1 MNNVLGLYEHNLESF
16 KKVKNSFD
24 EGNNVVGIVHAT
36 GTGKSYNALE
46 LAYENKDKKILYVV
60 PSNGII
66 EHVKKIIDDNPNV
79 DLEKDFPNLE
89 FRTYQSFINLSY
101 EEISEID
108 CDLLILDEFH
118 HLGAPVWGARINTL
132 IETHQDMKVF
142 GMTAYTVRDRGTSY
156 ERDMALEES
165 DELFSNKIVSRYDLC
180 DAMIDGI
187 LPKPIYKSTHINLL
201 EMERDLEERV
211 NKLNV
216 ESKEYKEYIEILN
229 DVKRRINDAPS
240 IPSILKK
247 NVKTNGK
254 YIYFCPPFSQEG
266 ANDIETIKQQALE
279 WFKSFVPGED
289 IVIYTSTSEMRELGV
304 KNRDAFYND
313 VNLEGEKVNNKLRV
327 MFAINQY
334 NEGIHAPNID
344 GVIMGRGTSSDIV
357 YFEQLGRALS
367 VRGNTKEKFQEYEI
381 LSKNDLIN
389 LCFSRDIL
397 IDDSLSKEEI
407 IEKLIA
413 PVVIDL
419 TDNYSFIKELENN
432 LRDRIK
438 EYKENGLGNKR
449 EIKLSNA
456 TFDIE
461 IENHDLYEML
471 LSLRDKLQLSW
482 MDYYELAKK
491 YYEHHGDLLILRTFK
506 TMNGYEYDEDGVKL
520 GMWLSNQRNYYDNL
534 SFEQKKKFEEIGF
547 VKNTY
552 DYYWMQMYELAKKYY
567 EHHGNLSISNRFKT
581 MNGYEYDE
589 DGIALGMWI
598 STQRKRYE
606 DLSVERRKMLEE
618 IGFVQ
623 NAHKIKWLEM
633 YSLAKKYY
641 EHYGDLVI
649 PQNFKT
655 LNGYEYNEKGIK
667 LGVWLCTQRKRY
679 SGLSVEQ
686 KNMLESIGFDHRLL
700 KSRWLEMYELA
711 KEYYNHYNNLLVP
724 QKFKTV
730 NGYEYDENGLSLGIW
745 LSNQRRECDNF
756 SDERKQYFEEIGFVK
771 NAIDNKWIMM
781 YKLAKEYYKHYGNLL
796 VPSSFVTTNGY
807 EYDKNG
813 FKLGVWI
820 IKQRERFDEFSLERK
835 KMLEEIGLVQNSKE
849 YQWQKMYNLAKKYYD
864 YHGNLLILC
873 KFLTING
880 YEYDESGVA
889 LGKWIAHQ
897 RNLVEQ
903 DSERGKLLTNIGM
916 IWNIRSN
923 SKEVMKICNRY
934 NIDYDKNKLVLKSI
948 SVEVLQSKIKF
959 LLANN
964 MCLVNSDGKL
974 DKIFSIS
981 SVDMKER
988 FGVTLEELINEY
1000 YKDKERSM

>member
-16 KKVKNSFD
+16 KKIKNSFD

-79 DLEKDFPNLE
+79 DLERDFLNLE

-156 ERDMALEES
+156 ERDMALEEA
-165 DELFSNKIVSRYDLC
+165 DELFSGNIVSKYDLC

-187 LPKPIYKSTHINLL
+187 LPKPIYKSAHINLL

-216 ESKEYKEYIEILN
+216 ESKEYNEYIEILN

-279 WFKSFVPGED
+279 WFKSFVPEED

-304 KNRDAFYND
+304 KNRDAFYKD
-313 VNLEGEKVNNKLRV
+313 VTLDGEKVNNKLRV

-381 LSKNDLIN
+381 LSKEDLIN

-397 IDDSLSKEEI
+397 IDDNLSKEEI

-449 EIKLSNA
+449 EIKLSDA
-456 TFDIE
+456 TFDVE

-471 LSLRDKLQLSW
+471 LSLRNRLQLSW

-491 YYEHHGDLLILRTFK
+491 YYEHHGDLSVI
-506 TMNGYEYDEDGVKL
+506 
-520 GMWLSNQRNYYDNL
+520 
-534 SFEQKKKFEEIGF
+534 
-547 VKNTY
+547 
-552 DYYWMQMYELAKKYY
+552 
-567 EHHGNLSISNRFKT
+567 NRFKT

-598 STQRKRYE
+598 NTQRKKYE
-606 DLSVERRKMLEE
+606 NLSVERRNMLEE
-618 IGFVQ
+618 IDFVQ
-623 NAHKIKWLEM
+623 NFRDSNWMQI
-633 YSLAKKYY
+633 YNLAVKYY
-641 EHYGDLVI
+641 EHHGDLLI
-649 PQNFKT
+649 PQKFKT
-655 LNGYEYNEKGIK
+655 LNGYEYNEKGVK
-667 LGVWLCTQRKRY
+667 LGVWLRTQKKYFNSMTSERKE
-679 SGLSVEQ
+679 LLEKIDFTMNTFETKWQ
-686 KNMLESIGFDHRLL
+686 K
-700 KSRWLEMYELA
+700 MYELA
-711 KEYYNHYNNLLVP
+711 KKYYEHYGNLVIPLSFKTKNGYEYDEKGVNLGLWLNTQKDNYDNFSDDRKKLLDSIDLSFEINSIWQKIYDLAKVYYNFYGDLLVPWKFKTKNGYEFDENGVRLYAWINTQRKKYNDLSAEKKKKLEDIGFVQNAHEIKWLEMYSLAKNYYEHYGDLLIPQKFRTLNGYEYSEDGVNLGFWIATQKSNYDKFSEERKKMFEKIGFIKNLYDSKWQKIYELAKAYFIHYNNLYIDIN
-724 QKFKTV
+724 FKTV
-730 NGYEYDENGLSLGIW
+730 NGYEYDE
-745 LSNQRRECDNF
+745 
-756 SDERKQYFEEIGFVK
+756 
-771 NAIDNKWIMM
+771 A
-781 YKLAKEYYKHYGNLL
+781 
-796 VPSSFVTTNGY
+796 
-807 EYDKNG
+807 
-813 FKLGVWI
+813 GV
-820 IKQRERFDEFSLERK
+820 R
-835 KMLEEIGLVQNSKE
+835 
-849 YQWQKMYNLAKKYYD
+849 
-864 YHGNLLILC
+864 
-873 KFLTING
+873 
-880 YEYDESGVA
+880 
-889 LGKWIAHQ
+889 LGKWIANQ

-903 DSERGKLLTNIGM
+903 GSERERLLTNIGM
-916 IWNIRSN
+916 IWSIRSN
-923 SKEVMKICNRY
+923 SKEVMEICNRY
-934 NIDYDKNKLVLKSI
+934 NIDYNKNKLVLKSI

-1000 YKDKERSM
+1000 YKDKERGM

>member
-16 KKVKNSFD
+16 KKIKNSFD

-46 LAYENKDKKILYVV
+46 LVYENKDKKILYVV

-79 DLEKDFPNLE
+79 DLERDFPNLE

-165 DELFSNKIVSRYDLC
+165 DELFSGNIVSRYDLC

-247 NVKTNGK
+247 NIKPNGK

-266 ANDIETIKQQALE
+266 ANDIEIIKQQALE
-279 WFKSFVPGED
+279 WFKQFVPEED

-304 KNRDAFYND
+304 KNRDAFYKD
-313 VNLEGEKVNNKLRV
+313 VTLDGEKVNNKLRV

-381 LSKNDLIN
+381 LSKEDLIN

-397 IDDSLSKEEI
+397 IDDNLSKEEI

-432 LRDRIK
+432 LKNKIK
-438 EYKENGLGNKR
+438 EVREKGIGRNR
-449 EIKLSNA
+449 EIKISDA
-456 TFDIE
+456 TFDVE

-471 LSLRDKLQLSW
+471 LSLRDRLQLSW

-491 YYEHHGDLLILRTFK
+491 YYEHHGDLSVI
-506 TMNGYEYDEDGVKL
+506 
-520 GMWLSNQRNYYDNL
+520 
-534 SFEQKKKFEEIGF
+534 
-547 VKNTY
+547 
-552 DYYWMQMYELAKKYY
+552 
-567 EHHGNLSISNRFKT
+567 NRFKT

-598 STQRKRYE
+598 NTQRKKYE
-606 DLSVERRKMLEE
+606 NLSVERRNMLEE

-623 NAHKIKWLEM
+623 HFHDTTWMQIYN
-633 YSLAKKYY
+633 LAKNYY
-641 EHYGDLVI
+641 EHYGDLLI
-649 PQNFKT
+649 PRNFKT
-655 LNGYEYNEKGIK
+655 INGYEYNEKGIK
-667 LGVWLCTQRKRY
+667 LGVWLNTQRVHFNSMKSERKE
-679 SGLSVEQ
+679 LLEKIDFTMNAFETKWQ
-686 KNMLESIGFDHRLL
+686 K
-700 KSRWLEMYELA
+700 MYELA
-711 KEYYNHYNNLLVP
+711 KIYYEHYGDLLIPRKFRTLNGYEYSEDGVNLGFWIGTQKSNYDKFSEERKKMFEKIGFIKNSYDSKWQKVYELAKAYFIHYNNLYIDIN
-724 QKFKTV
+724 FKTV
-730 NGYEYDENGLSLGIW
+730 NGYEFDEDGVSLGIW
-745 LSNQRRECDNF
+745 IANQR
-756 SDERKQYFEEIGFVK
+756 
-771 NAIDNKWIMM
+771 
-781 YKLAKEYYKHYGNLL
+781 KLIEHG
-796 VPSSFVTTNGY
+796 S
-807 EYDKNG
+807 E
-813 FKLGVWI
+813 
-820 IKQRERFDEFSLERK
+820 RER
-835 KMLEEIGLVQNSKE
+835 
-849 YQWQKMYNLAKKYYD
+849 
-864 YHGNLLILC
+864 
-873 KFLTING
+873 
-880 YEYDESGVA
+880 
-889 LGKWIAHQ
+889 
-897 RNLVEQ
+897 
-903 DSERGKLLTNIGM
+903 LLTNIGM
-916 IWNIRSN
+916 IWSVRSN
-923 SKEVMKICNRY
+923 LKEVMEICNRY
-934 NIDYDKNKLVLKSI
+934 NINYDKNKLVLKNI

-1000 YKDKERSM
+1000 YKDKERGM

>member
-16 KKVKNSFD
+16 KKIKNSFD

-132 IETHQDMKVF
+132 IETHQDMRVF

-165 DELFSNKIVSRYDLC
+165 DELFSGNIVSRYDLC

-201 EMERDLEERV
+201 EMENDLEERV
-211 NKLNV
+211 NKLNTD
-216 ESKEYKEYIEILN
+216 SKEYKEYIEILK
-229 DVKRRINDAPS
+229 DVKRRINEAPS

-247 NVKTNGK
+247 NVKPNGK
-254 YIYFCPPFSQEG
+254 YIYFCPPISQEG
-266 ANDIETIKQQALE
+266 ANDIETIKKQAYE
-279 WFKSFVPGED
+279 WFKQFVPEED

-304 KNRDAFYND
+304 KNRDAFYKD
-313 VNLEGEKVNNKLRV
+313 VTLDGEKVNNKLRV

-381 LSKNDLIN
+381 LSKGDLIN

-397 IDDSLSKEEI
+397 IDDNLSKEEI

-438 EYKENGLGNKR
+438 EYKGNGLGNKR
-449 EIKLSNA
+449 EIKLSDA
-456 TFDIE
+456 TFDVE

-471 LSLRDKLQLSW
+471 LSLRDRLQLSW

-491 YYEHHGDLLILRTFK
+491 YYEHHGDLSVI
-506 TMNGYEYDEDGVKL
+506 
-520 GMWLSNQRNYYDNL
+520 
-534 SFEQKKKFEEIGF
+534 
-547 VKNTY
+547 
-552 DYYWMQMYELAKKYY
+552 
-567 EHHGNLSISNRFKT
+567 NRFKT

-598 STQRKRYE
+598 NTQRKKYE
-606 DLSVERRKMLEE
+606 NLSVERRNMLEE

-623 NAHKIKWLEM
+623 HFHDTTWMQIYN
-633 YSLAKKYY
+633 LAKNYY
-641 EHYGDLVI
+641 EHYGDLLI
-649 PQNFKT
+649 PRNFKT
-655 LNGYEYNEKGIK
+655 INGYEYNEKGIK
-667 LGVWLCTQRKRY
+667 LGVWLNTQRVHFNSMKSERKE
-679 SGLSVEQ
+679 LLEKIDFTMNAFETKWQ
-686 KNMLESIGFDHRLL
+686 K
-700 KSRWLEMYELA
+700 MYELA
-711 KEYYNHYNNLLVP
+711 KIYYEHYGDLLIPRKFRTLNGYEYSEDGVNLGFWIGTQKSNYDKFSEERKKMFEKIGFIKNLNDSKWQKVYELAKTYFLHYNNLYIDIN
-724 QKFKTV
+724 FK
-730 NGYEYDENGLSLGIW
+730 
-745 LSNQRRECDNF
+745 
-756 SDERKQYFEEIGFVK
+756 
-771 NAIDNKWIMM
+771 
-781 YKLAKEYYKHYGNLL
+781 
-796 VPSSFVTTNGY
+796 
-807 EYDKNG
+807 
-813 FKLGVWI
+813 
-820 IKQRERFDEFSLERK
+820 
-835 KMLEEIGLVQNSKE
+835 
-849 YQWQKMYNLAKKYYD
+849 
-864 YHGNLLILC
+864 
-873 KFLTING
+873 TING
-880 YEYDESGVA
+880 YEFDENGVS
-889 LGKWIAHQ
+889 LGPWIANQ
-897 RNLVEQ
+897 RNLIEHG
-903 DSERGKLLTNIGM
+903 SERERLLTNIGM
-916 IWNIRSN
+916 IWSVRSN
-923 SKEVMKICNRY
+923 LKEVMEICNRY
-934 NIDYDKNKLVLKSI
+934 NIDYDKNKLVLKNI

-964 MCLVNSDGKL
+964 MSLVNSDGML

-1000 YKDKERSM
+1000 YKDKERGM

>member
-1 MNNVLGLYEHNLESF
+1 MNNVLGLYEHNLESY
-16 KKVKNSFD
+16 KKIKNSFD
-24 EGNNVVGIVHAT
+24 NGNNVVGIVHAT

-165 DELFSNKIVSRYDLC
+165 DELFSGNIVSRYDLC

-247 NVKTNGK
+247 NIKPNGK
-254 YIYFCPPFSQEG
+254 YIYFCPPFSQDG
-266 ANDIETIKQQALE
+266 ANDIEIIKQQALE
-279 WFKSFVPGED
+279 WFKQFVPEED

-304 KNRDAFYND
+304 KNRDAFYKD
-313 VNLEGEKVNNKLRV
+313 VTLDGEKVNNKLRV

-381 LSKNDLIN
+381 LSKEDLIN

-397 IDDSLSKEEI
+397 IDDNLSKEEI

-432 LRDRIK
+432 LKNKIK
-438 EYKENGLGNKR
+438 EVREKGIGRNR
-449 EIKLSNA
+449 EIKISDA
-456 TFDIE
+456 TFDVE

-471 LSLRDKLQLSW
+471 LSLRDRLQLSW

-491 YYEHHGDLLILRTFK
+491 YYEHHGDLSVI
-506 TMNGYEYDEDGVKL
+506 
-520 GMWLSNQRNYYDNL
+520 
-534 SFEQKKKFEEIGF
+534 
-547 VKNTY
+547 
-552 DYYWMQMYELAKKYY
+552 
-567 EHHGNLSISNRFKT
+567 NRFKT

-598 STQRKRYE
+598 NTQRKKYE
-606 DLSVERRKMLEE
+606 NLSVERRNMLEE

-623 NAHKIKWLEM
+623 HFHDTTWMQIYN
-633 YSLAKKYY
+633 LAKNYY
-641 EHYGDLVI
+641 EHYGDLLI
-649 PQNFKT
+649 PRNFKT
-655 LNGYEYNEKGIK
+655 INGYEYNEKGIK
-667 LGVWLCTQRKRY
+667 LGVWLNTQRVHFNSMKSERKE
-679 SGLSVEQ
+679 LLEKIDFTMNAFETKWQ
-686 KNMLESIGFDHRLL
+686 K
-700 KSRWLEMYELA
+700 MYELA
-711 KEYYNHYNNLLVP
+711 KIYYEHYGDLLIPRKFRTLNGYEYSEDGVNLGFWIGTQKSNYDKFSEERKKMFEKIGFIKNSYDSKWQKVYELAKAYFIHYNNLYIDIN
-724 QKFKTV
+724 FKTV
-730 NGYEYDENGLSLGIW
+730 NGYEFDEDGVSLGIW
-745 LSNQRRECDNF
+745 IANQR
-756 SDERKQYFEEIGFVK
+756 
-771 NAIDNKWIMM
+771 
-781 YKLAKEYYKHYGNLL
+781 KLIEHG
-796 VPSSFVTTNGY
+796 S
-807 EYDKNG
+807 E
-813 FKLGVWI
+813 
-820 IKQRERFDEFSLERK
+820 RER
-835 KMLEEIGLVQNSKE
+835 
-849 YQWQKMYNLAKKYYD
+849 
-864 YHGNLLILC
+864 
-873 KFLTING
+873 
-880 YEYDESGVA
+880 
-889 LGKWIAHQ
+889 
-897 RNLVEQ
+897 
-903 DSERGKLLTNIGM
+903 LLTNIGM
-916 IWNIRSN
+916 IWSVRSN
-923 SKEVMKICNRY
+923 LKEVMEICNRY
-934 NIDYDKNKLVLKSI
+934 NINYDKNKLVLKNI

-1000 YKDKERSM
+1000 YKDKERGM

>member
-16 KKVKNSFD
+16 KKIKNSFD

-132 IETHQDMKVF
+132 IETHQDMRVF

-165 DELFSNKIVSRYDLC
+165 DELFSGNIVSKYDLC

-201 EMERDLEERV
+201 EMESDLEERV
-211 NKLNV
+211 NKLNT
-216 ESKEYKEYIEILN
+216 ESKEYKKYIEILN
-229 DVKRRINDAPS
+229 DVKRRINEAPS

-247 NVKTNGK
+247 NVKPNGK

-279 WFKSFVPGED
+279 WFKSFVPEED

-304 KNRDAFYND
+304 KNRDAFYKD
-313 VNLEGEKVNNKLRV
+313 VTLDGEKVNNKLRV

-381 LSKNDLIN
+381 LSKEDLIN

-432 LRDRIK
+432 LKDRIK

-449 EIKLSNA
+449 EIKLSDA
-456 TFDIE
+456 TFDVE

-471 LSLRDKLQLSW
+471 LSLRDRLQLSW

-491 YYEHHGDLLILRTFK
+491 YYEHHGDLSVI
-506 TMNGYEYDEDGVKL
+506 
-520 GMWLSNQRNYYDNL
+520 
-534 SFEQKKKFEEIGF
+534 
-547 VKNTY
+547 
-552 DYYWMQMYELAKKYY
+552 
-567 EHHGNLSISNRFKT
+567 NRFKT

-598 STQRKRYE
+598 NTQRKKYE
-606 DLSVERRKMLEE
+606 NLSVERRNMLEE

-623 NAHKIKWLEM
+623 HFHDTTWMQIYN
-633 YSLAKKYY
+633 LAKNYY
-641 EHYGDLVI
+641 EHYGDLLI
-649 PQNFKT
+649 PRNFKT
-655 LNGYEYNEKGIK
+655 INGYEYNEKGIK
-667 LGVWLCTQRKRY
+667 LGVWLNTQRVHFNSMKSERKE
-679 SGLSVEQ
+679 LLEKIDFTMNAFETKWQ
-686 KNMLESIGFDHRLL
+686 K
-700 KSRWLEMYELA
+700 MYELA
-711 KEYYNHYNNLLVP
+711 KIYYEHYGDLLIPRKFRTLNGYEYSEDGVNLGFWIGTQKSNYDKFSEERKKMFEKIGFIKNLNDSKWQKVYELAKAYFLHYNNLYIDIN
-724 QKFKTV
+724 FK
-730 NGYEYDENGLSLGIW
+730 
-745 LSNQRRECDNF
+745 
-756 SDERKQYFEEIGFVK
+756 
-771 NAIDNKWIMM
+771 
-781 YKLAKEYYKHYGNLL
+781 
-796 VPSSFVTTNGY
+796 
-807 EYDKNG
+807 
-813 FKLGVWI
+813 
-820 IKQRERFDEFSLERK
+820 
-835 KMLEEIGLVQNSKE
+835 
-849 YQWQKMYNLAKKYYD
+849 
-864 YHGNLLILC
+864 
-873 KFLTING
+873 TING
-880 YEYDESGVA
+880 YEFDENGVS
-889 LGKWIAHQ
+889 LGPWIANQ
-897 RNLVEQ
+897 RNLIEHG
-903 DSERGKLLTNIGM
+903 SERERLLTNIGM
-916 IWNIRSN
+916 IWSVRSN
-923 SKEVMKICNRY
+923 LKEVMEICNRY
-934 NIDYDKNKLVLKSI
+934 NIDYDKNKLVLKNI

-964 MCLVNSDGKL
+964 MSLVNSDGML

-1000 YKDKERSM
+1000 YKDKERGM

>member
-1 MNNVLGLYEHNLESF
+1 M
-16 KKVKNSFD
+16 
-24 EGNNVVGIVHAT
+24 GIVHAT

-79 DLEKDFPNLE
+79 DLERDFPNLE

-165 DELFSNKIVSRYDLC
+165 DELFSGNIVSRYDLC

-211 NKLNV
+211 NKLNTD
-216 ESKEYKEYIEILN
+216 SREYKEYIEILN
-229 DVKRRINDAPS
+229 DVKRRINEAPS

-266 ANDIETIKQQALE
+266 ANDIETIKQQVLE
-279 WFKSFVPGED
+279 WFKSFVPEED
-289 IVIYTSTSEMRELGV
+289 IVIYTSTSEMKEHGE

-381 LSKNDLIN
+381 LSKEDLIN

-438 EYKENGLGNKR
+438 EYKENGLRNKR
-449 EIKLSNA
+449 EIKLSDA
-456 TFDIE
+456 TFDVE

-471 LSLRDKLQLSW
+471 LSLRDRLQLSW

-491 YYEHHGDLLILRTFK
+491 YYEHHGDLSVI
-506 TMNGYEYDEDGVKL
+506 
-520 GMWLSNQRNYYDNL
+520 
-534 SFEQKKKFEEIGF
+534 
-547 VKNTY
+547 
-552 DYYWMQMYELAKKYY
+552 
-567 EHHGNLSISNRFKT
+567 NRFKT

-598 STQRKRYE
+598 NTQRKKYE
-606 DLSVERRKMLEE
+606 NLSVERRNMLEE

-623 NAHKIKWLEM
+623 HFHDTTWMQIYN
-633 YSLAKKYY
+633 LAKNYY
-641 EHYGDLVI
+641 EHYGDLLI
-649 PQNFKT
+649 PRNFKT
-655 LNGYEYNEKGIK
+655 INGYEYNEKGIK
-667 LGVWLCTQRKRY
+667 LGVWLNTQRVHFNSMKSERKE
-679 SGLSVEQ
+679 LLEKIDFTMNAFETKWQ
-686 KNMLESIGFDHRLL
+686 K
-700 KSRWLEMYELA
+700 MYELA
-711 KEYYNHYNNLLVP
+711 KIYYEHYGDLLIPRKFRTLNGYEYSEDGVNLGFWIGTQKSNYDKFSEERKKMFEKIGFIKNLNDSKWQKVYELAKAYFLHYNNLYIDIN
-724 QKFKTV
+724 FK
-730 NGYEYDENGLSLGIW
+730 
-745 LSNQRRECDNF
+745 
-756 SDERKQYFEEIGFVK
+756 
-771 NAIDNKWIMM
+771 
-781 YKLAKEYYKHYGNLL
+781 
-796 VPSSFVTTNGY
+796 
-807 EYDKNG
+807 
-813 FKLGVWI
+813 
-820 IKQRERFDEFSLERK
+820 
-835 KMLEEIGLVQNSKE
+835 
-849 YQWQKMYNLAKKYYD
+849 
-864 YHGNLLILC
+864 
-873 KFLTING
+873 TING
-880 YEYDESGVA
+880 YEFDENGVS
-889 LGKWIAHQ
+889 LGPWIANQ
-897 RNLVEQ
+897 RNLIEHG
-903 DSERGKLLTNIGM
+903 SERERLLTNIGM
-916 IWNIRSN
+916 IWSVRSN
-923 SKEVMKICNRY
+923 LKEVMEICNRY
-934 NIDYDKNKLVLKSI
+934 NIDYNKNKLVLKNI

-1000 YKDKERSM
+1000 YKDKERGM

>member
-16 KKVKNSFD
+16 KKIKNSFD

-79 DLEKDFPNLE
+79 DLERDFPNLE

-165 DELFSNKIVSRYDLC
+165 DELFSGNIVSRYDLC

-211 NKLNV
+211 NKLNTD
-216 ESKEYKEYIEILN
+216 SREYKEYIEILKE
-229 DVKRRINDAPS
+229 VKRRINDAPS

-266 ANDIETIKQQALE
+266 ANDIEKIKQQAYE
-279 WFKSFVPGED
+279 WFKQFVPEED

-304 KNRDAFYND
+304 KNRDAFYKD
-313 VNLEGEKVNNKLRV
+313 VTLDGEKVNNKLRV

-381 LSKNDLIN
+381 LSKEDLIN

-397 IDDSLSKEEI
+397 IDDNLFKEEI

-449 EIKLSNA
+449 EIKLSDA
-456 TFDIE
+456 TFDVE

-471 LSLRDKLQLSW
+471 LSLRNRLQLSW

-491 YYEHHGDLLILRTFK
+491 YYEHHGDLSVI
-506 TMNGYEYDEDGVKL
+506 
-520 GMWLSNQRNYYDNL
+520 
-534 SFEQKKKFEEIGF
+534 
-547 VKNTY
+547 
-552 DYYWMQMYELAKKYY
+552 
-567 EHHGNLSISNRFKT
+567 NRFKT

-598 STQRKRYE
+598 NTQRKKYE
-606 DLSVERRKMLEE
+606 NLSVERRNMLEE

-623 NAHKIKWLEM
+623 HFHDTTWMQIYN
-633 YSLAKKYY
+633 LAKNYY
-641 EHYGDLVI
+641 EHYGDLLI
-649 PQNFKT
+649 PRNFKT
-655 LNGYEYNEKGIK
+655 INGYEYNEKGIK
-667 LGVWLCTQRKRY
+667 LGVWLNTQRVHFNSMKSERKE
-679 SGLSVEQ
+679 LLEKIDFTMNAFETKWQ
-686 KNMLESIGFDHRLL
+686 K
-700 KSRWLEMYELA
+700 MYELA
-711 KEYYNHYNNLLVP
+711 KIYYEHYGDLLIPRKFRTLNGYEYSEDGVNLGFWIGTQKSNYDKFSEERKKMFEKIGFIKNLNDSKWQKVYELAKAYFLHYNNLYIDIN
-724 QKFKTV
+724 FK
-730 NGYEYDENGLSLGIW
+730 
-745 LSNQRRECDNF
+745 
-756 SDERKQYFEEIGFVK
+756 
-771 NAIDNKWIMM
+771 
-781 YKLAKEYYKHYGNLL
+781 
-796 VPSSFVTTNGY
+796 
-807 EYDKNG
+807 
-813 FKLGVWI
+813 
-820 IKQRERFDEFSLERK
+820 
-835 KMLEEIGLVQNSKE
+835 
-849 YQWQKMYNLAKKYYD
+849 
-864 YHGNLLILC
+864 
-873 KFLTING
+873 TING
-880 YEYDESGVA
+880 YEFDENGVS
-889 LGKWIAHQ
+889 LGPWIANQ
-897 RNLVEQ
+897 RNLIEHG
-903 DSERGKLLTNIGM
+903 SERERLLTNIGM
-916 IWNIRSN
+916 IWSVRSN
-923 SKEVMKICNRY
+923 LKEVMEICNRY
-934 NIDYDKNKLVLKSI
+934 NINYDKNKLVLKNI

-1000 YKDKERSM
+1000 YKDKERGM

>member
-1 MNNVLGLYEHNLESF
+1 MNNVLGLYEHNLDSF
-16 KKVKNSFD
+16 EKIKNSFD

-79 DLEKDFPNLE
+79 DLERDFPNLE

-101 EEISEID
+101 EEISEIN

-132 IETHQDMKVF
+132 VETHQDMKVF

-165 DELFSNKIVSRYDLC
+165 DELFSGNIVSRYDLC

-216 ESKEYKEYIEILN
+216 ESKEYKEYIEILK

-266 ANDIETIKQQALE
+266 ANDIETIKQQAYE
-279 WFKSFVPGED
+279 WFKQFVPEED

-304 KNRDAFYND
+304 KNRDAFYKD
-313 VNLEGEKVNNKLRV
+313 VTLDGEKVNNKLRV

-381 LSKNDLIN
+381 LSKEDLIN

-397 IDDSLSKEEI
+397 IDDNLSKEEI

-449 EIKLSNA
+449 EIKLSDA
-456 TFDIE
+456 TFDVE

-471 LSLRDKLQLSW
+471 LSLRNRLQLSW

-491 YYEHHGDLLILRTFK
+491 YYEHHGDLSVI
-506 TMNGYEYDEDGVKL
+506 
-520 GMWLSNQRNYYDNL
+520 
-534 SFEQKKKFEEIGF
+534 
-547 VKNTY
+547 
-552 DYYWMQMYELAKKYY
+552 
-567 EHHGNLSISNRFKT
+567 NRFKT

-598 STQRKRYE
+598 NTQRKKYE
-606 DLSVERRKMLEE
+606 NLSVERRNMLEE

-623 NAHKIKWLEM
+623 HFHDTTWMQIYN
-633 YSLAKKYY
+633 LAKNYY
-641 EHYGDLVI
+641 EHYGDLLI
-649 PQNFKT
+649 PRNFKT
-655 LNGYEYNEKGIK
+655 INGYEYNEKGIK
-667 LGVWLCTQRKRY
+667 LGVWLNTQRVHFNSMKSERKE
-679 SGLSVEQ
+679 LLEKIDFTMNAFETKWQ
-686 KNMLESIGFDHRLL
+686 K
-700 KSRWLEMYELA
+700 MYELA
-711 KEYYNHYNNLLVP
+711 KIYYEHYGDLLIPRKFRTLNGYEYSEDGVNLGFWIGTQKSNYDKFSEERKKMFEKIGFIKNLNDSKWQKVYELAKAYFLHYNNLYIDIN
-724 QKFKTV
+724 FK
-730 NGYEYDENGLSLGIW
+730 
-745 LSNQRRECDNF
+745 
-756 SDERKQYFEEIGFVK
+756 
-771 NAIDNKWIMM
+771 
-781 YKLAKEYYKHYGNLL
+781 
-796 VPSSFVTTNGY
+796 
-807 EYDKNG
+807 
-813 FKLGVWI
+813 
-820 IKQRERFDEFSLERK
+820 
-835 KMLEEIGLVQNSKE
+835 
-849 YQWQKMYNLAKKYYD
+849 
-864 YHGNLLILC
+864 
-873 KFLTING
+873 TING
-880 YEYDESGVA
+880 YEFDENGVS
-889 LGKWIAHQ
+889 LGPWISTQ
-897 RNLVEQ
+897 RNLIEHG
-903 DSERGKLLTNIGM
+903 SERERLLTNIGM
-916 IWNIRSN
+916 IWSVRSN
-923 SKEVMKICNRY
+923 LKEVMEICNRY
-934 NIDYDKNKLVLKSI
+934 NINYDKNKLVLKNI

-1000 YKDKERSM
+1000 YKDKERGM

>member
-1 MNNVLGLYEHNLESF
+1 
-16 KKVKNSFD
+16 
-24 EGNNVVGIVHAT
+24 
-36 GTGKSYNALE
+36 
-46 LAYENKDKKILYVV
+46 
-60 PSNGII
+60 
-66 EHVKKIIDDNPNV
+66 
-79 DLEKDFPNLE
+79 
-89 FRTYQSFINLSY
+89 
-101 EEISEID
+101 
-108 CDLLILDEFH
+108 
-118 HLGAPVWGARINTL
+118 
-132 IETHQDMKVF
+132 MKVF

-165 DELFSNKIVSRYDLC
+165 AELFSGNIVSRYDLC

-211 NKLNV
+211 NKLNTD
-216 ESKEYKEYIEILN
+216 SKEYNEYIEISK
-229 DVKRRINDAPS
+229 DVKRRINEAPS

-266 ANDIETIKQQALE
+266 ANDIETIKQQAYE
-279 WFKSFVPGED
+279 WFKQFVPEED

-381 LSKNDLIN
+381 LSKEDLIN

-449 EIKLSNA
+449 EIKLSDA
-456 TFDIE
+456 TFDVE

-471 LSLRDKLQLSW
+471 MSLRNRLQLSW
-482 MDYYELAKK
+482 MDYYKLAKK
-491 YYEHHGDLLILRTFK
+491 YYEHHGDLSISYYYL
-506 TMNGYEYDEDGVKL
+506 TMNGYEYDKG
-520 GMWLSNQRNYYDNL
+520 
-534 SFEQKKKFEEIGF
+534 
-547 VKNTY
+547 
-552 DYYWMQMYELAKKYY
+552 
-567 EHHGNLSISNRFKT
+567 
-581 MNGYEYDE
+581 
-589 DGIALGMWI
+589 GIALGVWI
-598 STQRKRYE
+598 AKQRRMYE
-606 DLSVERRKMLEE
+606 ILSVERRKMLEE
-618 IGFVQ
+618 IDFVQHFRDSIWMQIYNLAEKYYEHYGNLLIPQNFKTTNGYEYDESGVKLGKWLCTQRKYFDGMTSERKELLEKIDFTMNMFETKWQNMYELAKKYYKHYGNLVIPYKFITINGYEYNEDGVRLGKWLYSQRKYYDNFSDVRKKLLDGIGLSLDINVVWQRMYELAKIYYNYYGDLLIPWKFKTINGYEYNEKGVKLGVWINTQRKKYNDLSVEKKKKLEDIGFVQ
-623 NAHKIKWLEM
+623 NAHEIKWLEM
-633 YSLAKKYY
+633 YSLAKTYY
-641 EHYGDLVI
+641 EHYGDLLI
-649 PQNFKT
+649 PKKFRT
-655 LNGYEYNEKGIK
+655 LNGYEYSKDGVN
-667 LGVWLCTQRKRY
+667 LGFWISTQKSNYDKFSEERK
-679 SGLSVEQ
+679 
-686 KNMLESIGFDHRLL
+686 KMLEKIGFIKNLHDS
-700 KSRWLEMYELA
+700 KWQKVYELA
-711 KEYYNHYNNLLVP
+711 KAYFIHYNNLYIDIN
-724 QKFKTV
+724 FKTV
-730 NGYEYDENGLSLGIW
+730 NGYEYDKGGI
-745 LSNQRRECDNF
+745 
-756 SDERKQYFEEIGFVK
+756 
-771 NAIDNKWIMM
+771 A
-781 YKLAKEYYKHYGNLL
+781 
-796 VPSSFVTTNGY
+796 
-807 EYDKNG
+807 
-813 FKLGVWI
+813 LGVWI
-820 IKQRERFDEFSLERK
+820 A
-835 KMLEEIGLVQNSKE
+835 N
-849 YQWQKMYNLAKKYYD
+849 
-864 YHGNLLILC
+864 
-873 KFLTING
+873 
-880 YEYDESGVA
+880 
-889 LGKWIAHQ
+889 Q
-897 RNLVEQ
+897 RNLIEHG
-903 DSERGKLLTNIGM
+903 SERERLLTNIGM
-916 IWNIRSN
+916 IWSIRSN
-923 SKEVMKICNRY
+923 SKEVMEICNSY
-934 NIDYDKNKLVLKSI
+934 NIDYNKNKLVLKNI

-1000 YKDKERSM
+1000 CKDKERGM

>member
-16 KKVKNSFD
+16 KKIKNSFD

-79 DLEKDFPNLE
+79 DLERDFPNLE

-165 DELFSNKIVSRYDLC
+165 DELFSGNIVSRYDLC

-187 LPKPIYKSTHINLL
+187 LPKPIYKSAHINLL
-201 EMERDLEERV
+201 EMEKDLEERV

-229 DVKRRINDAPS
+229 DVKRRINEAPS

-247 NVKTNGK
+247 NVKPNGK

-279 WFKSFVPGED
+279 WFKQFVPEED

-381 LSKNDLIN
+381 LSKEDLIN

-397 IDDSLSKEEI
+397 IDDNLSKEEI

-449 EIKLSNA
+449 EIKLSDA
-456 TFDIE
+456 TFDVE

-471 LSLRDKLQLSW
+471 LSLRNRLQLSW

-491 YYEHHGDLLILRTFK
+491 YYEHHGDLSVI
-506 TMNGYEYDEDGVKL
+506 
-520 GMWLSNQRNYYDNL
+520 
-534 SFEQKKKFEEIGF
+534 
-547 VKNTY
+547 
-552 DYYWMQMYELAKKYY
+552 
-567 EHHGNLSISNRFKT
+567 NRFKT

-598 STQRKRYE
+598 NTQRKKYE
-606 DLSVERRKMLEE
+606 NLSVERRNMLEE

-623 NAHKIKWLEM
+623 HFHDTTWRQIYN
-633 YSLAKKYY
+633 LAKNYY
-641 EHYGDLVI
+641 EHYGDLLI
-649 PQNFKT
+649 PRNFKT
-655 LNGYEYNEKGIK
+655 INGYEYNEKGIK
-667 LGVWLCTQRKRY
+667 LGVWLNTQRVHFNSMKSERKE
-679 SGLSVEQ
+679 LLEKIDFTMNAFETKWQ
-686 KNMLESIGFDHRLL
+686 K
-700 KSRWLEMYELA
+700 MYELA
-711 KEYYNHYNNLLVP
+711 KIYYEHYGDLLIPRKFRTLNGYEYSEDGVNLGFWIGTQKSNYDKFSEERKKMFEKIGFIKNLNDSKWQAMYELAKAYFLHYNNLYIDIN
-724 QKFKTV
+724 FK
-730 NGYEYDENGLSLGIW
+730 
-745 LSNQRRECDNF
+745 
-756 SDERKQYFEEIGFVK
+756 
-771 NAIDNKWIMM
+771 
-781 YKLAKEYYKHYGNLL
+781 
-796 VPSSFVTTNGY
+796 
-807 EYDKNG
+807 
-813 FKLGVWI
+813 
-820 IKQRERFDEFSLERK
+820 
-835 KMLEEIGLVQNSKE
+835 
-849 YQWQKMYNLAKKYYD
+849 
-864 YHGNLLILC
+864 
-873 KFLTING
+873 TING
-880 YEYDESGVA
+880 YEFDENGVS
-889 LGKWIAHQ
+889 LGPWIANQ
-897 RNLVEQ
+897 RKLIEHG
-903 DSERGKLLTNIGM
+903 SERERLLTNIGM
-916 IWNIRSN
+916 IWSVRSN
-923 SKEVMKICNRY
+923 LKEVMEICNRY
-934 NIDYDKNKLVLKSI
+934 NIDYDKNNLVLKNI

-964 MCLVNSDGKL
+964 MSLVNSDGTL

-1000 YKDKERSM
+1000 YKDKERGM

>member
-16 KKVKNSFD
+16 KKIKNSFD

-165 DELFSNKIVSRYDLC
+165 DELFSGNIVSRYDLC

-216 ESKEYKEYIEILN
+216 ESKEYKEYIEILK
-229 DVKRRINDAPS
+229 DVKRRINEAPS

-266 ANDIETIKQQALE
+266 ANDIETIKQQTLE

-304 KNRDAFYND
+304 KNRDAFYKD
-313 VNLEGEKVNNKLRV
+313 VTLDGEKVNNKLRV

-381 LSKNDLIN
+381 LSKEDLIN

-449 EIKLSNA
+449 EIKLSDA
-456 TFDIE
+456 TFDVE
-461 IENHDLYEML
+461 IENQDLYEML
-471 LSLRDKLQLSW
+471 LSLRDRLQLSW

-491 YYEHHGDLLILRTFK
+491 YYEHHGDLSVI
-506 TMNGYEYDEDGVKL
+506 
-520 GMWLSNQRNYYDNL
+520 
-534 SFEQKKKFEEIGF
+534 
-547 VKNTY
+547 
-552 DYYWMQMYELAKKYY
+552 
-567 EHHGNLSISNRFKT
+567 NRFKT

-598 STQRKRYE
+598 NTQRKKYE
-606 DLSVERRKMLEE
+606 NLSVERRNMLEE

-623 NAHKIKWLEM
+623 HFHDTTWMQIYN
-633 YSLAKKYY
+633 LAKNYY
-641 EHYGDLVI
+641 EHYGDLLI
-649 PQNFKT
+649 PRNFKT
-655 LNGYEYNEKGIK
+655 INGYEYNEKGIK
-667 LGVWLCTQRKRY
+667 LGVWLNTQRVHFNSMKSERKE
-679 SGLSVEQ
+679 LLEKIDFTMNAFETKWQ
-686 KNMLESIGFDHRLL
+686 K
-700 KSRWLEMYELA
+700 MYELA
-711 KEYYNHYNNLLVP
+711 KIYYEHYGDLLIPRKFRTLNGYEYSEDGVNLGFWIGTQKSNYDKFSEERKKMFEKIGFIKNLNDSKWQKVYELAKAYFLHYNNLYIDIN
-724 QKFKTV
+724 FK
-730 NGYEYDENGLSLGIW
+730 
-745 LSNQRRECDNF
+745 
-756 SDERKQYFEEIGFVK
+756 
-771 NAIDNKWIMM
+771 
-781 YKLAKEYYKHYGNLL
+781 
-796 VPSSFVTTNGY
+796 
-807 EYDKNG
+807 
-813 FKLGVWI
+813 
-820 IKQRERFDEFSLERK
+820 
-835 KMLEEIGLVQNSKE
+835 
-849 YQWQKMYNLAKKYYD
+849 
-864 YHGNLLILC
+864 
-873 KFLTING
+873 TING
-880 YEYDESGVA
+880 YEFDENGVS
-889 LGKWIAHQ
+889 LGPWIANQ
-897 RNLVEQ
+897 RNLIEHG
-903 DSERGKLLTNIGM
+903 SERERLLTNIGM
-916 IWNIRSN
+916 IWSVRSN
-923 SKEVMKICNRY
+923 LKEVMEICNRY
-934 NIDYDKNKLVLKSI
+934 NINYDKNKLVLKNI

-1000 YKDKERSM
+1000 YKDKERGM